1 MCLTPCFTEFC
12 QPDNT
17 PLNFTLPQAMQGA
30 AVVIGN
36 FDGIHRGHQAVLNFA
51 IQLAKPLGL
60 RTIMLTFEPHPYAIF
75 MPNNPIFRLSTHPK
89 KAHLAHLFGLNGV
102 LSLNFSQAFSNQ
114 SPQWFINKI
123 LLEALQVK
131 HVIAGYDFHFGKDRR
146 GTPDFLRA
154 QGAIHGFGVDIVD
167 MKSDQTGGAV
177 SSTRIRH
184 HLENGNIDAANQLLG
199 YRHFIA
205 GVIKEKNQPSPHLG
219 PLTGYIDLSKDDRM
233 PAGIYAIKLIQTTG
247 LEHNGLARL
256 IHGHQH
262 NTLEIQLI
270 NSHGNINHE
279 PVNIIFCARLRPD
292 FNITQSGYINRQ
304 KILDTTRATTVFN
317 QIKPL
322 SELERSLWDCTS
334 EHPPFIHTELINH
347 SLKREAA
354 YAARI

>member
-1 MCLTPCFTEFC
+1 MCITSCFTEFC

-36 FDGIHRGHQAVLNFA
+36 FDGVHRGHQAVLNFA
-51 IQLAKPLGL
+51 IKLAKPLGL

-75 MPNNPIFRLSTHPK
+75 MPDDPIFRLSSHQK
-89 KAHLAHLFGLNGV
+89 KAHLAHLFGIDGV

-114 SPQWFINKI
+114 SPQWFIKKI

-184 HLENGNIDAANQLLG
+184 QLESGNIDAANQLLG
-199 YRHFIA
+199 YRHFIT
-205 GVIKEKNQPSPHLG
+205 GVMKGNSQPCHLLG
-219 PLTGYIDLSKDDRM
+219 QLTGHIDLSKDDRM
-233 PAGIYAIKLIQTTG
+233 PTGVYAIKLVQATG
-247 LEHNGLARL
+247 DEHYGLGHL
-256 IHGHQH
+256 KHGNQN
-262 NTLEIQLI
+262 NTLDIQLI
-270 NSHGNINHE
+270 NFVGIIRDEAVS
-279 PVNIIFCARLRPD
+279 IIFYARLQPE
-292 FNITQSGYINRQ
+292 FSTLTMANY
-304 KILDTTRATTVFN
+304 
-317 QIKPL
+317 
-322 SELERSLWDCTS
+322 
-334 EHPPFIHTELINH
+334 EH
-347 SLKREAA
+347 
-354 YAARI
+354 YY